1 MKLSKILLSAL
12 ALCAVA
18 AACKKD
24 DDSTSTYKSLSGTFT
39 VGELPVFVNPGDE
52 FDFVSEGLSFP
63 DDEMDASLEIVYTYT
78 TSQTDKID
86 TISTYHIV
94 IPDITGEFTLTAK
107 ANATGYY
114 TKTVTLTTTVISEK
128 SITNADKSG
137 YVQQYDNRDGKTY
150 FFTTIDGKKW
160 FSDNLAYYETD
171 GEGNYSFGR
180 PYQDAAAA
188 EDIFGA
194 FYTWEEARSACPE
207 GWHLPS
213 LDEWNA
219 IGDQAG
225 DLMCDA
231 YYNGVRLWEF
241 WPDVKVTNA
250 KHFFAFPFGY
260 ATIVDDAYDFT
271 GFNDYAFYWA
281 DNAGSPVCCY
291 IYVASPRINVWD
303 NPSPMDFAAQI
314 RCVK

>member
-1 MKLSKILLSAL
+1 MLLSAL

-63 DDEMDASLEIVYTYT
+63 DDEKDASLEIVYTYT

-94 IPDITGEFTLTAK
+94 IPDITGKFTLTAK

-150 FFTTIDGKKW
+150 YFTTIDGKKW
-160 FSDNLAYYETD
+160 FSDNLAYYVTD
-171 GEGNYSFGR
+171 SEGNYSFGR

-231 YYNGVRLWEF
+231 YYNGDRLWEF

-260 ATIVDDAYDFT
+260 ANIVDDTYDFT
-271 GFNDYAFYWA
+271 GFNDYAFFWA

-291 IYVASPRINVWD
+291 IYVAAPRINVWD
-303 NPSPMDFAAQI
+303 NPSPTDFAAQV